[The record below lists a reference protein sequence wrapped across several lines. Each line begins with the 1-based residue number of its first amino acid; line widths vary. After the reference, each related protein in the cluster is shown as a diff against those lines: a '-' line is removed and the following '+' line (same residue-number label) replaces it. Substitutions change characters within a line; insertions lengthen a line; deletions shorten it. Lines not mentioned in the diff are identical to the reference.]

1 MPGVWPSREA
11 STDAGG
17 LNMEHMESNL
27 CLQAFRKRIYWE
39 LATMLLPLPKAILGG
54 GVVAAAPSGVG
65 GKTIRRPGACA
76 R

>member
-1 MPGVWPSREA
+1 MPGVWPSREV

-39 LATMLLPLPKAILGG
+39 LATMLLPLPKAIFFGG
-54 GVVAAAPSGVG
+54 GG
-65 GKTIRRPGACA
+65 
-76 R
+76 